1 MANHYATS
9 LAASNP
15 NIELAKHILSRLF
28 RNFDGNIRICLWD
41 GSEIQLGRDQPEFSL
56 IFRSSKAFQDMVLSH
71 HPLRVVE
78 SYFQGLIDIDG
89 DLYSVLKLRHYLAS
103 LHLSLTEKTIFAA
116 KALMIKPD
124 NAEPSGGRRW
134 AMNLRQRLGL
144 EPSKEL
150 NRHAIAFHYDVSNDF
165 YALWLDQQMVYS
177 CAYYEDASQSLE
189 QAQCN
194 KLDHICR
201 KLRLQPGE
209 RLLDIGCGWGAL
221 ICWAA
226 EHYGVNAH
234 GITLSQQQYHHAQ
247 RTIKHRGLEH
257 KVSVELMDYRDL
269 KDEAEYDKLVS
280 VGMFEH
286 VGLKNLPTYFDMA
299 NRVLKPGGLFLNH
312 GITSDEG
319 GWKKSIA
326 TEFINRYVFP
336 DGQLE
341 TISTVQRIM
350 EDAKFEIHDVEGL
363 RLHYALTLR
372 EWVKRLEQH
381 HDEAMEYVPESVYR
395 IWRFYMAASAQQFEE
410 GRNGLYQILA
420 SKRAP
425 LVYPIPLTRRDLY
438 RIPANDQG
446 DAGHA

>member
-1 MANHYATS
+1 MADTYQNS
-9 LAASNP
+9 ISGRNP
-15 NIELAKHILSRLF
+15 GSELAKHILARLF
-28 RNFDGNIRICLWD
+28 RNFEGSFLIRLWD
-41 GSEIQLGRDQPEFSL
+41 GSVINAGRGRPEFSL
-56 IFRSSKAFQDMVLSH
+56 TFRSSKAFQDMVMSH

-78 SYFQGLIDIDG
+78 SYFQGLIDVDG

-103 LHLSLTEKTIFAA
+103 LHLSLTEKAIFAA

-124 NAEPSGGRRW
+124 KTESQGSRKW
-134 AMNLRQRLGL
+134 AKNLKQKLGL
-144 EPSKEL
+144 EAGKEL
-150 NRHAIAFHYDVSNDF
+150 NRDAISFHYDVSNDF

-177 CAYYEDASQSLE
+177 CAYYEEASQSLE

-201 KLRLQPGE
+201 KLRLKPGE
-209 RLLDIGCGWGAL
+209 WLLDIGCGWGAL

-234 GITLSQQQYHHAQ
+234 GITLSRKQYDHAQ
-247 RTIKHRGLEH
+247 RTINRRGLGQ
-257 KVSVELMDYRDL
+257 KVTVELMDYRDL
-269 KDEAEYDKLVS
+269 KGEAEYDKLAS

-286 VGLKNLPTYFDMA
+286 VGLKNLPAYFAVA

-319 GWKKSIA
+319 GWKKSIT

-341 TISTVQRIM
+341 TISTVQQIM

-363 RLHYALTLR
+363 RHHYALTLR
-372 EWVKRLEQH
+372 EWVRRLEQH
-381 HDEAMEYVPESVYR
+381 HEEAISHVSEPTYR
-395 IWRFYMAASAQQFEE
+395 IWRFYMAACAQQFEE
-410 GRNGLYQILA
+410 GHTGLYQILA
-420 SKRAP
+420 SKRMP
-425 LVYPIPLTRRDLY
+425 FSDPVPLTRRDLY
-438 RIPANDQG
+438 T
-446 DAGHA
+446 GHVNGKGE